1 MKNLFWAALHLIPG
15 IGSAALRSLKTAFGD
30 GEAAWRAG
38 ESELRQMKFKP
49 QMLSELI
56 EFRQKIS
63 LEKLAEEL
71 TRYDVHLLIEDDED
85 YPARLRQIFDP
96 PFLLYCRGT
105 LCGDEPS
112 LGVVGARSASPY
124 GRQAAQSLSYDLAKA
139 GLTIISG
146 AAKGIDTQAHMG
158 ALKAKQRTIAVLGC
172 GLDKVYPAENKQLLQ
187 SIAQTG
193 AVISEYPLG
202 TEPIAGHFPAR
213 NRIISGMSM
222 GVLVV
227 EAAKKSGSL
236 ITAELALSEGRDVFA
251 VPGNIYSDKSQGCHK
266 LIQQGAKLVTAAADI
281 IEEYEAVLSRPSA
294 VEAPPS
300 DSRSKNQPAE
310 LTLEQLAPP
319 AEQTVS
325 AAAVKAAAKP
335 ELPPMTADEQAI
347 YAVLPQD
354 RDKAKSTDEIIY
366 KLRINVSNI
375 AFILLQMKL
384 KGLIEE
390 VSPNFYARAVRECV
404 K

>member
-15 IGSAALRSLKTAFGD
+15 IGSAALRSMKAAFGD
-30 GEAAWRAG
+30 GEAVWRAG
-38 ESELRQMKFKP
+38 ESELKQMNFKP
-49 QMLSELI
+49 KMLSELI

-63 LEKLAEEL
+63 LDRLAEEL
-71 TRYDVHLLIEDDED
+71 TRYDVHLLIEDDAD

-112 LGVVGARSASPY
+112 LGIVGARSASPY
-124 GRQAAQSLSYDLAKA
+124 GRQAAQSLSYSLAKA
-139 GLTIISG
+139 GLTIVSG

-158 ALKAKQRTIAVLGC
+158 ALKAEQRTIAVLGC

-193 AVISEYPLG
+193 AVISEYPLS

-222 GVLVV
+222 GILVV

-251 VPGNIYSDKSQGCHK
+251 VPGNIYSDKSQGCHR
-266 LIQQGAKLVTAAADI
+266 LIQQGAKLTAAASDI
-281 IEEYEAVLSRPSA
+281 IEEYEAVLSRPSSA
-294 VEAPPS
+294 DAAKSDSGS
-300 DSRSKNQPAE
+300 DSRQE
-310 LTLEQLAPP
+310 EFTLEQLAPP
-319 AEQTVS
+319 AEQTIS
-325 AAAVKAAAKP
+325 AAAMKAEAKP